1 MYMEKGLR
9 FGMFEHSDIFLNEIV
24 LDKGYSPTK
33 ISEILHRKKEIEA
46 YMRHLSKALRNIVPG
61 NLFIYGKMG
70 IGKTMVTKVLTSE
83 LEKEALVYGV
93 RVKTIYLHCKAVPTN
108 VGVFKCIINSLG
120 VETNNEKIK
129 TPNSFDAYF
138 FKFCKLASEFKGVVI
153 IILDE
158 VDKLKDPEILNL
170 LSRVKESGYL
180 ENNVCVIGITNDIH
194 FDEMLDAKT
203 KSILSETVLIFPPY
217 DANQLRDILFQRAE
231 LAFKPGVVEETVI
244 PLCAAY
250 AAQEHGDARKA
261 LELLKMSGNIAEE
274 RNDEKIT
281 EKHVKAALERIENDK
296 VNELIHTLPTQSKIV
311 LASCI
316 INESASL
323 KSYTGEIYNRYKEC
337 CRHLGIEILT
347 QHRIA
352 ELLSELSAIG
362 LINALTISK
371 GRYGRTKEVSLA
383 VEIKSAWEELMEDYR
398 LNSLRNMTVIP
409 DVERSKETELLQMN
423 LRVFK

>member
-1 MYMEKGLR
+1 MEMGLR
-9 FGMFEHSDIFLNEIV
+9 FGVFEHSDIFLDEIV
-24 LDKGYSPTK
+24 LDKGYNPTK

-46 YMRHLSKALRNIVPG
+46 YMRHLSKALRNVVPG

-83 LEKEALVYGV
+83 LEKEALLYGV
-93 RVKTIYLHCKAVPTN
+93 RVKTVYLHCKAVPTN
-108 VGVFKCIINSLG
+108 VGVFKCINNSLG
-120 VETNNEKIK
+120 FETNNEKIK

-138 FKFCKLASEFKGVVI
+138 FKFCKLASEFKGIVI

-158 VDKLKDPEILNL
+158 IDKLKDPEILNL
-170 LSRVKESGYL
+170 LSRVKESGFL

-194 FDEMLDAKT
+194 FDEKLDAKT

-217 DANQLRDILFQRAE
+217 DANQLRDILSQRAE

-250 AAQEHGDARKA
+250 AAQEHGDARRA

-274 RNDEKIT
+274 RNEKKIT
-281 EKHVKAALERIENDK
+281 EKHVKVALERLEKDK

-337 CRHLGIEILT
+337 CRQLGIEILT

-352 ELLSELSAIG
+352 EFLSELSAIG
-362 LINALTISK
+362 LINALTVSK

-383 VEIKSAWEELMEDYR
+383 VKIKSAWEELMEDYR
-398 LNSLRNMTVIP
+398 LNSLRNMIVIS
-409 DVERSKETELLQMN
+409 DIERSKETDLLQMN
-423 LRVFK
+423 LRAFK

>member
-1 MYMEKGLR
+1 MEKELR
-9 FGMFEHSDIFLNEIV
+9 FGMFERSDIFLNEIV

-93 RVKTIYLHCKAVPTN
+93 RVKTVYIHCKAVPTN

-158 VDKLKDPEILNL
+158 IDKLKDPEILNL
-170 LSRVKESGYL
+170 LSRVKESGFL

-231 LAFKPGVVEETVI
+231 LAFKPGVVEETVVS
-244 PLCAAY
+244 LCAAY

-296 VNELIHTLPTQSKIV
+296 INELIHTLPTQSKIV

-316 INESASL
+316 INESALL

-383 VEIKSAWEELMEDYR
+383 VEIKSAWGELMEDYR
-398 LNSLRNMTVIP
+398 LNSLRNMIVTP
-409 DVERSKETELLQMN
+409 DIERSKETELLQIK
-423 LRVFK
+423 LF